1 MYATDIEVSSALCFR
16 TELKNKDSQISVL
29 QSQLETSQR
38 KLGRELR

>member
-1 MYATDIEVSSALCFR
+1 MNAIEISNALCFR
-16 TELKNKDSQISVL
+16 TELKNKDAQISGL